1 MAQQLATLA
10 FLPEDLGL
18 VLGTHG
24 VDGSQPSVNPI
35 LGDQTP
41 TLASVGTRHA
51 QYAKMCLQ
59 EKDPST

>member
-18 VLGTHG
+18 VLGTYG
-24 VDGSQPSVNPI
+24 VGGSQPSVTPI

-51 QYAKMCLQ
+51 QYAKTCLQ
-59 EKDPST
+59 EKDPFT